1 MAKFTIIKRDTVDQ
15 LLMLYTMKED
25 NAYVVVDEFNEYS
38 TIFQYSSKYDQV
50 KMISVK
56 TENLDPKKR
65 LLEG

>member
-56 TENLDPKKR
+56 TENLDPTKR